1 MSMKPVM
8 LATLCALPLLSM
20 DAAAARQWE
29 KNCSVKMDKG
39 AGADAMK
46 AKATLSRD
54 DAEVVAR
61 ANMTRR
67 PGPLRE
73 GVLAVE
79 SGCLVWVL
87 NYKRGDNKPGH
98 VKLLIDAGAGQLL
111 LEKSEAPTREELE
124 KARKKLG

>member
-1 MSMKPVM
+1 MSMKPVL
-8 LATLCALPLLSM
+8 LATLCTLPLLSF
-20 DAAAARQWE
+20 DAAAARHWE
-29 KNCSVKMDKG
+29 KSCSVKMEKG
-39 AGADAMK
+39 ASAEEMK

-79 SGCLVWVL
+79 SGCLVWEL

-98 VKLLIDAGAGQLL
+98 LKLLIDAGAGQFLV
-111 LEKSEAPTREELE
+111 EKAEAPSKEDME
-124 KARKKLG
+124 KTRKK

>member
-1 MSMKPVM
+1 MSMKPVW
-8 LATLCALPLLSM
+8 LAMLCALPLLSP

-39 AGADAMK
+39 ASAEQMK

-54 DAEVVAR
+54 DAEAIAR

-98 VKLLIDAGAGQLL
+98 LKLLIDAGAGQLL
-111 LEKSEAPTREELE
+111 LEKSEAPTKEEIE
-124 KARKKLG
+124 KARKK